1 MLQFIHNHNIM
12 NKKNILLISVSLIL
26 VSGIG
31 FSYYTFNKTVPVVE
45 IKDSLFSTYLKNK
58 SETFTEN
65 TDWYEVK
72 INYPKDNQKVRDQ
85 IFEQYNNFIKEN
97 RLKEFTDAKTAREAL
112 GIQDSEITYAFSAE
126 YKMVS
131 SQNTISYVYQIYT
144 FTGGAHGATVIYPI
158 TYNDKLELLTVEK
171 ILPDN
176 ILDKVAKLALVD
188 ILKQKKERLKSSG
201 MSDKDIEEMFKDD
214 SWLSEGTSP
223 TRDNYNSVWYDKEDV
238 VINFGQYQVGPY
250 AEGMYEVRIPFA
262 SI

>member
-1 MLQFIHNHNIM
+1 MLQFIHNHKIM
-12 NKKNILLISVSLIL
+12 NKKNILIICIFL
-26 VSGIG
+26 VLLVGIG

-65 TDWYEVK
+65 TDWYEAK
-72 INYPKDNQKVRDQ
+72 IDYPKDNQKVRDQ
-85 IFEQYNNFIKEN
+85 IFEQWNNFVKEN
-97 RLKEFTDAKTAREAL
+97 KLKDFTDAKAAREAL

-131 SQNTISYVYQIYT
+131 SQNTISYVYDTYT
-144 FTGGAHGATVIYPI
+144 FTGGAHGASNIYPI
-158 TYNDKLELLTVEK
+158 TYNDKLELLSVDK
-171 ILPDN
+171 LLPDDK
-176 ILDKVAKLALVD
+176 LEKVAKLAYAD

-201 MSDKDIEEMFKDD
+201 MSEKEIEKSLKDE

-223 TRDNYNSVWYDKEDV
+223 TRDNYSSVWYDKEDI

-250 AEGMYEVRIPFA
+250 AEGMYEVRIPFS